1 MGDLGTATARE
12 ETAVIDSG
20 DTAWIVMSSALVLL
34 MTPGLALFY
43 GGLVRRK
50 NILSVFMQ
58 CLAAICIVGLQW
70 VLFGY
75 SLAFGPDHA
84 GIIGGLSFAGL
95 HGVGLDP
102 NPDYAGTI
110 PHLLF
115 MVYQMMF
122 AVITPAL
129 IIGAF
134 AERMKF
140 SAFLVFSLLWATLVY
155 DPLAHW
161 IWGVGGFLREYGA
174 LDFAG
179 GAVVHISAGMGAL
192 ASAIVVGKRHGY
204 PETGSPHNLVL
215 VALGAALLWFG
226 WFGFNGGSALASGKI
241 SALAFVTTQLAAM
254 SGAIAW
260 VFLDW
265 ILAKRPTTLGLLSGL
280 IAGLAAV
287 TPASGFVGPM
297 GALAIGAIA
306 GLVCYLSVMFVKTKF
321 QYDDSLDA
329 FGIHG
334 VAGSWGVLAVGIWAS
349 LSLNPAGADGLIHGK
364 GHQLLVQFVTFLIAS
379 SFSFVASF
387 ILLKLVDKTMGLR
400 VRKDHELIGLDLT
413 QHKESAYT
421 FLG

>member
-1 MGDLGTATARE
+1 L
-12 ETAVIDSG
+12 IDSG
-20 DTAWIVMSSALVLL
+20 DTAWMVMSSALVLL

-58 CLAAICIVGLQW
+58 CLMAVCVVGLQW

-75 SLAFGPDHA
+75 SLAFGPDH
-84 GIIGGLSFAGL
+84 GGVIGGLSYAGL
-95 HGVGLDP
+95 HNVTLTP
-102 NPDYAGTI
+102 NPVYAPTI

-115 MVYQMMF
+115 MVFQMMF

-134 AERMKF
+134 AERLKF
-140 SAFLVFSLLWATLVY
+140 SAFLVFAVLWATIVY

-161 IWGVGGFLREYGA
+161 MWGAGGFLRNYGA

-179 GAVVHISAGMGAL
+179 GTVVHISAGMAAL
-192 ASAIVVGKRHGY
+192 AAALVVGRRRGY
-204 PETGSPHNLVL
+204 PDTGTPHNLAFV
-215 VALGAALLWFG
+215 VLGAALLWFG
-226 WFGFNGGSALASGKI
+226 WFGFNGGSALSSGAI
-241 SALAFVTTQLAAM
+241 STLAFVTTQLAAM
-254 SGAIAW
+254 AGAIAW

-265 ILAKRPTTLGLLSGL
+265 VVAKRPTTLGLLSGL

-297 GALAIGAIA
+297 AALAIGAVA
-306 GLVCYLSVMFVKTKF
+306 GGVCYVSVMVVKAKF
-321 QYDDSLDA
+321 RYDDSLDA

-334 VAGSWGVLAVGIWAS
+334 VAGTWGVLATGLWAS
-349 LSLNPAGADGLIHGK
+349 VSLNPNGANGLFHSGA
-364 GHQLLVQFVTFLIAS
+364 HQLLVQFVAAMIAAV
-379 SFSFVASF
+379 FSFVVSF
-387 ILLKLVDKTMGLR
+387 ALLKLVDKLMGLR
-400 VRKDHELIGLDLT
+400 VTQDQELIGLDLT

>member
-1 MGDLGTATARE
+1 L
-12 ETAVIDSG
+12 IDSG
-20 DTAWIVMSSALVLL
+20 DTAWMVMSSALVLL

-58 CLAAICIVGLQW
+58 CLMAICAVGLQW

-75 SLAFGPDHA
+75 SLAFGPDH
-84 GIIGGLSFAGL
+84 GGVIGGLSYAAL
-95 HGVGLDP
+95 HNVSLAP
-102 NPDYAGTI
+102 NPAYAATV

-115 MVYQMMF
+115 MIFQMMF

-140 SAFLVFSLLWATLVY
+140 SAFLVFAVLWATIVY

-161 IWGVGGFLREYGA
+161 MWGVGGFLRNYGA

-179 GAVVHISAGMGAL
+179 GTVVHISAGMAAL
-192 ASAIVVGKRHGY
+192 AAALVVGKRRGY
-204 PETGSPHNLVL
+204 PDTGTPHNLAL
-215 VALGAALLWFG
+215 VAIGAALLWFG
-226 WFGFNGGSALASGKI
+226 WFGFNAGSALSSG
-241 SALAFVTTQLAAM
+241 SLSTLAFVTTQLAAM
-254 SGAIAW
+254 AGAMAW
-260 VFLDW
+260 VLLDW
-265 ILAKRPTTLGLLSGL
+265 VLAKRPTTLGLLSGL

-297 GALAIGAIA
+297 AALGIGAVAGAL
-306 GLVCYLSVMFVKTKF
+306 CYVSVMIVKAKF
-321 QYDDSLDA
+321 RYDDALDA

-334 VAGSWGVLAVGIWAS
+334 VAGTWGVLAVGLWAS
-349 LSLNPAGADGLIHGK
+349 VTLNSHGANGLFHSGA
-364 GHQLLVQFVTFLIAS
+364 HQLLVQFVAAMVAAV
-379 SFSFVASF
+379 FSFVVSF
-387 ILLKLVDKTMGLR
+387 ALLKLVDKLMGLR
-400 VRKDHELIGLDLT
+400 VSEKQELIGLDLT

>member
-1 MGDLGTATARE
+1 M
-12 ETAVIDSG
+12 IDSG

-50 NILSVFMQ
+50 NILSIFMQ
-58 CLAAICIVGLQW
+58 CLAAICVVGLQW

-75 SLAFGPDHA
+75 SLAFGPDH
-84 GIIGGLSFAGL
+84 GGMIGGLSFAAL
-95 HGVGLDP
+95 HNVGLDP
-102 NPDYAGTI
+102 SVYAPTI

-140 SAFLVFSLLWATLVY
+140 SAFLVFSVLWATIVY

-161 IWGVGGFLREYGA
+161 IWGQGGFLKQLGA

-192 ASAIVVGKRHGY
+192 ASALVVGRRRGY
-204 PETGSPHNLVL
+204 PETGTPHNLVF
-215 VALGAALLWFG
+215 VGLGAALLWFG
-226 WFGFNGGSALASGKI
+226 WFGFNGGSALSSGKL

-254 SGAIAW
+254 GGAIAW

-265 ILAKRPTTLGLLSGL
+265 VLEKRPTTLGLLSGL

-297 GALAIGAIA
+297 PALAIGAIA
-306 GLVCYLSVMFVKTKF
+306 GGVCYLSVMFVKSKF
-321 QYDDSLDA
+321 RYDDSLDA

-334 VAGSWGVLAVGIWAS
+334 VAGSWGVLSVGLWAS
-349 LSLNPAGADGLIHGK
+349 LAYNPNGANGMFYGH
-364 GHQLLVQFVTFLIAS
+364 GHQLLVQFVTFLVATV
-379 SFSFVASF
+379 FSFVVSLV
-387 ILLKLVDKTMGLR
+387 LLKLVDKVIGLR
-400 VRKDHELIGLDLT
+400 VSKDHELIGLDLT

>member
-1 MGDLGTATARE
+1 MDEGGPL
-12 ETAVIDSG
+12 IDSG
-20 DTAWIVMSSALVLL
+20 DTAWMLMSSALVLL

-58 CLAAICIVGLQW
+58 CLAAVCVVGLQW

-75 SLAFGPDHA
+75 SLAFGPDH
-84 GIIGGLSFAGL
+84 GGVIGGLSLAGL
-95 HGVGLDP
+95 HGVGLSP
-102 NPDYAGTI
+102 NPDYAATI
-110 PHLLF
+110 PQLLF
-115 MVYQMMF
+115 MIYQMMF

-140 SAFLVFSLLWATLVY
+140 SAFLVFAVLWATIVY

-161 IWGVGGFLREYGA
+161 IWGAGGFLREYGA

-192 ASAIVVGKRHGY
+192 AAALVVGRRRGY
-204 PETGSPHNLVL
+204 PETGTPHNLVL
-215 VALGAALLWFG
+215 VGLGAALLWFG
-226 WFGFNGGSALASGKI
+226 WFGFNGGSALASGEI
-241 SALAFVTTQLAAM
+241 SVLAFVTTQLAAM
-254 SGAIAW
+254 AGAIAW
-260 VFLDW
+260 VVLDW

-297 GALAIGAIA
+297 AALGIGAIA
-306 GLVCYLSVMFVKTKF
+306 GAVCYLAVMFVKTKF
-321 QYDDSLDA
+321 RYDDALDA

-334 VAGSWGVLAVGIWAS
+334 IAGSWGILAVGLWSS
-349 LSLNPAGADGLIHGK
+349 LALNPNGANGLFHSGS
-364 GHQLLVQFVTFLIAS
+364 HQLLVQFVTFLIATV
-379 SFSFVASF
+379 FSFALSF
-387 ILLKLVDKTMGLR
+387 ALLKLVDKFMGLR
-400 VRKDHELIGLDLT
+400 VSKDHEMIGLDLT

>member
-1 MGDLGTATARE
+1 MDL
-12 ETAVIDSG
+12 IDSG
-20 DTAWIVMSSALVLL
+20 DTAWMLMSSALVLL
-34 MTPGLALFY
+34 MTPGLAFFY

-58 CLAAICIVGLQW
+58 CLAAVCVVGLQW

-84 GIIGGLSFAGL
+84 GLIGDFSYAVMN
-95 HGVGLDP
+95 GVGLTP
-102 NPDYAGTI
+102 NPDYAPTI

-140 SAFLVFSLLWATLVY
+140 SAFLVFALLWATFVY

-161 IWGVGGFLREYGA
+161 IWGTGGWLRELGA

-179 GAVVHISAGMGAL
+179 GAVVHISAGMAAL
-192 ASAIVVGKRHGY
+192 AAALVVGKRRGF
-204 PETGSPHNLVL
+204 PDTGAPHNLAFVVL
-215 VALGAALLWFG
+215 GGALLWFG
-226 WFGFNGGSALASGKI
+226 WFGFNGGSALSSG
-241 SALAFVTTQLAAM
+241 ATATLAFVTTQLGAM
-254 SGAIAW
+254 AGAMVW
-260 VFLDW
+260 MLLDW
-265 ILAKRPTTLGLLSGL
+265 SIYKRPTTLGFLSGL
-280 IAGLAAV
+280 IAGLAAI

-297 GALAIGAIA
+297 AALAIGGIA
-306 GLVCYLSVMFVKTKF
+306 GGLCYLSVMVVKAKL

-334 VAGSWGVLAVGIWAS
+334 VAGFWGILAVGLWAAVS
-349 LSLNPAGADGLIHGK
+349 FNSNGADGLFHGHA
-364 GHQLLVQFVTFLIAS
+364 HQLLVQLVVAAVAAV
-379 SFSFVASF
+379 FSFVASW

-400 VRKDHELIGLDLT
+400 VKSDHELIGLDLT

>member
-1 MGDLGTATARE
+1 M
-12 ETAVIDSG
+12 IDSG

-34 MTPGLALFY
+34 MTPGLAFFY

-58 CLAAICIVGLQW
+58 CLAAVCVVGLQW

-75 SLAFGPDHA
+75 SLAFGPDH
-84 GIIGGLSFAGL
+84 GGVIGGLSFAGL
-95 HGVGLDP
+95 HNVGLDP
-102 NPDYAGTI
+102 NPVYAATI

-115 MVYQMMF
+115 MVFQMMF

-140 SAFLVFSLLWATLVY
+140 SAFLVFAVLWATIVY

-161 IWGVGGFLREYGA
+161 MWGAGGFLREYGA

-179 GAVVHISAGMGAL
+179 GTVVHISAGMAAL
-192 ASAIVVGKRHGY
+192 AARSGRGQAHRDI
-204 PETGSPHNLVL
+204 PDTGTPHNLAFV
-215 VALGAALLWFG
+215 VLGAALLWFG
-226 WFGFNGGSALASGKI
+226 WFGFNGGSALSSGAL
-241 SALAFVTTQLAAM
+241 STLAFVTTQFGAMAGALA
-254 SGAIAW
+254 W
-260 VFLDW
+260 LVLDW
-265 ILAKRPTTLGLLSGL
+265 LVAKRPTTLGLLSGL

-297 GALAIGAIA
+297 AALGIGGVAGAL
-306 GLVCYLSVMFVKTKF
+306 CYVSVMIVKAKLK
-321 QYDDSLDA
+321 YDDSLDA

-334 VAGSWGVLAVGIWAS
+334 VAGAWGVLAVGLWAS
-349 LSLNPAGADGLIHGK
+349 LTVNAGGADGLFHSGA
-364 GHQLLVQFVTFLIAS
+364 HQLLVQWVAVVVSAT
-379 SFSFVASF
+379 FSFVLSYG
-387 ILLKLVDKTMGLR
+387 LLKLVDKLIGLR
-400 VRKDHELIGLDLT
+400 VKPDHELIGLDLT

>member
-1 MGDLGTATARE
+1 M
-12 ETAVIDSG
+12 IDSG

-58 CLAAICIVGLQW
+58 CLAAVCIVGLQW

-75 SLAFGPDHA
+75 SLAFGPDH
-84 GIIGGLSFAGL
+84 GGLIGGLSFAGL
-95 HGVGLDP
+95 SGVGLDP
-102 NPDYAGTI
+102 NPDYAATI

-115 MVYQMMF
+115 MIYQMMF

-140 SAFLVFSLLWATLVY
+140 SAFLVFSVLWATLVY

-192 ASAIVVGKRHGY
+192 AAALVVGKRHGY

-241 SALAFVTTQLAAM
+241 SALAFVTTQLGAM
-254 SGAIAW
+254 AGAIAW
-260 VFLDW
+260 VLLDW
-265 ILAKRPTTLGLLSGL
+265 VLAKKPTTLGLLSGL
-280 IAGLAAV
+280 IAGLAAI

-297 GALAIGAIA
+297 SALAIGGIA
-306 GLVCYLSVMFVKTKF
+306 GAVCYLSVMYVKTKF
-321 QYDDSLDA
+321 HYDDSLDA

-334 VAGSWGVLAVGIWAS
+334 VAGSWGIIAVGIWAS
-349 LSLNPAGADGLIHGK
+349 TGLNPAGADGLISGA
-364 GHQLLVQFVTFLIAS
+364 GHQLLVQFVTFLIATV
-379 SFSFVASF
+379 FSFVVSF
-387 ILLKLVDKTMGLR
+387 ILLKVIDKTMGLR
-400 VRKDHELIGLDLT
+400 VRNDHELIGLDLT

>member
-1 MGDLGTATARE
+1 L
-12 ETAVIDSG
+12 IDSG
-20 DTAWIVMSSALVLL
+20 DTAWMLISSALVLL
-34 MTPGLALFY
+34 MTPGLAFFY

-58 CLAAICIVGLQW
+58 CLAAVCVIGLQW

-75 SLAFGPDHA
+75 SLAFGPDH
-84 GIIGGLSFAGL
+84 GGVIGGLSYAAM

-102 NPDYAGTI
+102 NPVYAATV

-140 SAFLVFSLLWATLVY
+140 SAFLVFAVLWATLVY

-161 IWGVGGFLREYGA
+161 VWGEGGWLREFGA

-179 GAVVHISAGMGAL
+179 GAVVHISAGMAAL
-192 ASAIVVGKRHGY
+192 AAALVVGKRRGY
-204 PETGSPHNLVL
+204 PETGTPHNLAFV
-215 VALGAALLWFG
+215 VLGAALLWFG
-226 WFGFNGGSALASGKI
+226 WFGFNGGSALSSGAI
-241 SALAFVTTQLAAM
+241 STLAFVTTQLGAM
-254 SGAIAW
+254 AGALAW
-260 VFLDW
+260 MVLDW
-265 ILAKRPTTLGLLSGL
+265 LIAKRPTTLGVLSGL
-280 IAGLAAV
+280 IAGLAAI
-287 TPASGFVGPM
+287 TPAAGFVGPM
-297 GALAIGAIA
+297 PALAIGAIA
-306 GLVCYLSVMFVKTKF
+306 GGLCYVAVMTVKARFK
-321 QYDDSLDA
+321 YDDSLDA

-334 VAGSWGVLAVGIWAS
+334 IAGMWGILAVGLWAG
-349 LSLNPAGADGLIHGK
+349 LSWNKNGANGLFHSGA
-364 GHQLLVQFVTFLIAS
+364 HQLLVQFVTLVVTAV
-379 SFSFVASF
+379 FSFVLSF
-387 ILLKLVDKTMGLR
+387 ILLKLVDKFMGLR
-400 VRKDHELIGLDLT
+400 VKPDHELIGLDLT

>member
-1 MGDLGTATARE
+1 M
-12 ETAVIDSG
+12 IDSG

-50 NILSVFMQ
+50 NILSIFMQ
-58 CLAAICIVGLQW
+58 CLAAICVVGLQW

-75 SLAFGPDHA
+75 SLAFGPDH
-84 GIIGGLSFAGL
+84 GGMIGGLSFAAL
-95 HGVGLDP
+95 HNVGLDP
-102 NPDYAGTI
+102 SVYAPTI

-140 SAFLVFSLLWATLVY
+140 SAFLVFSVLWATIVY

-161 IWGVGGFLREYGA
+161 IWGQGGFLKQLGA

-192 ASAIVVGKRHGY
+192 ASALVVGRRRGY
-204 PETGSPHNLVL
+204 PETGTPHNLVF
-215 VALGAALLWFG
+215 VGLGAALLWFG
-226 WFGFNGGSALASGKI
+226 WFGFNGGSALSSGKL
-241 SALAFVTTQLAAM
+241 SALAFVTTQLAAK
-254 SGAIAW
+254 GGPIAW

-265 ILAKRPTTLGLLSGL
+265 VLEKRPTTLGLLSGL

-297 GALAIGAIA
+297 PALAIGAIA
-306 GLVCYLSVMFVKTKF
+306 GGVCYLSVMFVKSKF
-321 QYDDSLDA
+321 RYDDSLDA

-334 VAGSWGVLAVGIWAS
+334 VAGSWGVLSVGLWAS
-349 LSLNPAGADGLIHGK
+349 LAYNPNGANGLFYGH
-364 GHQLLVQFVTFLIAS
+364 GHQLLVQFVTFLVATV
-379 SFSFVASF
+379 FSFVVSLV
-387 ILLKLVDKTMGLR
+387 LLKLVDKVIGLR
-400 VRKDHELIGLDLT
+400 VSKDHELIGLDLT

>member
-1 MGDLGTATARE
+1 M
-12 ETAVIDSG
+12 IDSG

-50 NILSVFMQ
+50 NILSIFMQ
-58 CLAAICIVGLQW
+58 CLAAICVVGLQW

-75 SLAFGPDHA
+75 SLAFGPDH
-84 GIIGGLSFAGL
+84 GGMIGGLSFAAL
-95 HGVGLDP
+95 HNVGLDP
-102 NPDYAGTI
+102 SVYAPTI

-140 SAFLVFSLLWATLVY
+140 SAFLVFSVLWATIVY

-161 IWGVGGFLREYGA
+161 IWGQGGFLKQLGA

-192 ASAIVVGKRHGY
+192 ASALVVGRRRGY
-204 PETGSPHNLVL
+204 PETGTPHNLVF
-215 VALGAALLWFG
+215 VGLGAALLWFG
-226 WFGFNGGSALASGKI
+226 WFGFNGGSALSSGKL

-254 SGAIAW
+254 GGAIAW

-265 ILAKRPTTLGLLSGL
+265 VLEKRPTTLGLLSGL

-297 GALAIGAIA
+297 PALAIGAIA
-306 GLVCYLSVMFVKTKF
+306 GGVCYLSVMFVKSKF
-321 QYDDSLDA
+321 RYDDSLDA

-334 VAGSWGVLAVGIWAS
+334 VAGSWGVLSVGLWAS
-349 LSLNPAGADGLIHGK
+349 LAYNPNGANGLFYGH
-364 GHQLLVQFVTFLIAS
+364 GHQLLVQFVTFLVATV
-379 SFSFVASF
+379 FSFVVSLV
-387 ILLKLVDKTMGLR
+387 LLKLVDKVMGLR
-400 VRKDHELIGLDLT
+400 VSKDHELIGLDLT

>member
-1 MGDLGTATARE
+1 MVL
-12 ETAVIDSG
+12 IDSG
-20 DTAWIVMSSALVLL
+20 DTAWMLMSSALVLL
-34 MTPGLALFY
+34 MTPGLAFFY

-58 CLAAICIVGLQW
+58 CLAAVCVVGLQW
-70 VLFGY
+70 VLIGY

-84 GIIGGLSFAGL
+84 GLIGDFSYAAMQ
-95 HGVGLDP
+95 GVGLEP
-102 NPDYAGTI
+102 NPAYAATI

-140 SAFLVFSLLWATLVY
+140 SAFLVFAVLWATLVY

-161 IWGVGGFLREYGA
+161 IWGNGGWLREYGA

-179 GAVVHISAGMGAL
+179 GAVVHISAGMAAL
-192 ASAIVVGKRHGY
+192 AAALVVGKRRGF
-204 PETGSPHNLVL
+204 PDTGAPHNLAFVVL
-215 VALGAALLWFG
+215 GGALLWFG
-226 WFGFNGGSALASGKI
+226 WFGFNGGSAL
-241 SALAFVTTQLAAM
+241 SAGATATLAFVTTQLGAM
-254 SGAIAW
+254 AGALVWMA
-260 VFLDW
+260 LDW
-265 ILAKRPTTLGLLSGL
+265 SIYKRPTTLGFLSGL

-287 TPASGFVGPM
+287 TPAAGFVGPLA
-297 GALAIGAIA
+297 ALAIGAIA
-306 GLVCYLSVMFVKTKF
+306 GGLCYVSVMVVKNKF
-321 QYDDSLDA
+321 KYDDSLDA

-334 VAGSWGVLAVGIWAS
+334 VAGLWGILAVGLWAS
-349 LSLNPAGADGLIHGK
+349 LSFNSAGADGLFHGHA
-364 GHQLLVQFVTFLIAS
+364 HQMLVQLVTAAVS
-379 SFSFVASF
+379 AVFSFVVSWV
-387 ILLKLVDKTMGLR
+387 LLKIVDKTIGLR
-400 VRKDHELIGLDLT
+400 VKSDHELIGLDLT

>member
-1 MGDLGTATARE
+1 M
-12 ETAVIDSG
+12 IDSG
-20 DTAWIVMSSALVLL
+20 DTAWMVMSSALVLL

-50 NILSVFMQ
+50 NILSIFMQ
-58 CLAAICIVGLQW
+58 CMAAVCVVGLQW
-70 VLFGY
+70 VLVGY
-75 SLAFGPDHA
+75 SLAFGHDH
-84 GIIGGLSFAGL
+84 GGLIGGFNYVAL

-102 NPDYAGTI
+102 NPVYAATI

-115 MVYQMMF
+115 MIYQMMF

-134 AERMKF
+134 AERLKF
-140 SAFLVFSLLWATLVY
+140 SAFLVFAVLWATLVY

-161 IWGVGGFLREYGA
+161 LWGAGGFLKVYGA

-192 ASAIVVGKRHGY
+192 AAALVVGRRHGY
-204 PETGSPHNLVL
+204 PETGTPHNLVL

-226 WFGFNGGSALASGKI
+226 WFGFNGGSALSSGKI
-241 SALAFVTTQLAAM
+241 SVLAFVATQLAAM
-254 SGAIAW
+254 AGAIAW
-260 VFLDW
+260 VCLDW
-265 ILAKRPTTLGLLSGL
+265 VLAKKPTTLGLLSGL

-287 TPASGFVGPM
+287 TPAAGCVGPM
-297 GALAIGAIA
+297 AALGIGAIA
-306 GLVCYLSVMFVKTKF
+306 GALCYLSVMFVKNRFK
-321 QYDDSLDA
+321 YDDSLDA

-334 VAGSWGVLAVGIWAS
+334 VAGSWGILAVGLWAS
-349 LSLNPAGADGLIHGK
+349 LALNPKGANGLFHSHA
-364 GHQLLVQFVTFLIAS
+364 HQLLVQFVAFLVAAA
-379 SFSFVASF
+379 FSFTVSF
-387 ILLKLVDKTMGLR
+387 ILLKVVDKLMGLR
-400 VRKDHELIGLDLT
+400 VTKDHELIGLDLT